1 MIVMKFGGTSN
12 KDAEAMSNV
21 IRIVSEHRAEAP
33 FVVIS
38 AIANATNELEHAA
51 RNAATGDA
59 ASSVHILDALLRRH
73 QEIARVLIHDSTRAS
88 EVRAAFDGYL
98 SELKT
103 LVQGVSIL
111 RELTAR
117 TMDAFCSYGE
127 RFSSRLIAAG
137 LQEAGL
143 RAAWIDAKEFMVT
156 DANFGRAMP
165 VMEVVRERLERIAR
179 PLIGSGTIPVTQGF
193 IGVTETGAYTTMGRE
208 SSDFSASIIGAAMDA
223 QRVQIW
229 TDVDG
234 MLTADPRMVPDVRK
248 VKCISFEEAFELSY
262 FGAKVLHPNTMLPL
276 LEKNIPLEIR
286 NSRRKEG
293 TGTRIERSLG
303 DGRAE
308 AVVKS
313 IAFAPEVT
321 LITVRPRKRINQYLF
336 WEGAFSVL
344 SRCGVEARSATTSE
358 YRMAFTVDG
367 RVDAEHLRVELEQ
380 FGEVELIGEQ
390 GSICLVGSGLR
401 QSAGILNRVFNALSD
416 ARISLVALGGSD
428 LSVTVVLDRRQL
440 AGSLKALHKEFFQS
454 GRNSDVFDVPLN

>member
-1 MIVMKFGGTSN
+1 MKFGGTSN

-21 IRIVSEHRAEAP
+21 IRIVSDHRAESP

-38 AIANATNELEHAA
+38 AIANATNELEQAA
-51 RNAATGDA
+51 RTAARGEA
-59 ASSVHILDALLRRH
+59 ASSVHILETLLGRH
-73 QEIARVLIHDSTRAS
+73 REIARVLIRDAARAA
-88 EVRAAFDGYL
+88 EVRSAFDVYL
-98 SELKT
+98 TELKT

-156 DANFGRAMP
+156 DSNFGRAKPLMD
-165 VMEVVRERLERIAR
+165 VVCERLERIAR
-179 PLIGSGTIPVTQGF
+179 PLLESGTIPVTQGF
-193 IGVTETGAYTTMGRE
+193 IGVSDTGAYTTMGRE

-276 LEKNIPLEIR
+276 LEKNIPVEIR
-286 NSRRKEG
+286 NSRRREG
-293 TGTRIERSLG
+293 TGTRIERPLPERGS
-303 DGRAE
+303 E
-308 AVVKS
+308 AIVKS
-313 IAFAPEVT
+313 IAFSPEVT
-321 LITVRPRKRINQYLF
+321 LITVKPRKRVNQYLF

-344 SRCGVEARSATTSE
+344 SRCGVEVRNVTTSE

-367 RVDAEHLRVELEQ
+367 KTDAGQLKNELEQ
-380 FGEVELIGEQ
+380 FGQVELIGEQ

-401 QSAGILNRVFNALSD
+401 QSAGILNRVFSALAD
-416 ARISLVALGGSD
+416 ARISMVAFGGSD
-428 LSVTVVLDRRQL
+428 LSITVALDRAQL
-440 AGSLKALHKEFFQS
+440 AGSLKALHREFFQT
-454 GRNSDVFDVPLN
+454 GRNVDVFDVPVN